1 MTEHTGAFEPETNDD
16 GANDVDSAAQ
26 LDGDTEF
33 DSGSDRQDGVDDV
46 EIAQADGMSAEGE
59 PDEYE
64 TEEARVHA
72 LRAGLSDYE
81 LDDEDAA
88 LLDLAAEGP
97 DAIQILPA
105 LPVLAIVGRPN
116 VGKSALVNR
125 ILGRREAVVEDT
137 PGVTRDRVTYKAEWN
152 GRRFTVVDTG
162 GWEPDARGI
171 DRSVALQAEIA
182 VDLADAVLFV
192 VDVNVGPTS
201 TDEHVV
207 RMLRQSKRPVL
218 LVANKADDARRDMEA
233 ASLWS
238 LGLGE
243 PLPVSAVHGRG
254 VADLL
259 DAALELL
266 PEVSAVA
273 KQEIGGPR
281 RVAILGRP
289 NVGKSSLLN
298 KAAGEERVVVNEIA
312 GTTRDPVDEQ
322 IELGGKVW
330 RFVDTAGIRRRVHLQ
345 QGADFYATL
354 RTQAAL
360 EKAEVAVVLI
370 DVTEPLSEQDVRI
383 IDLVL
388 ESGRALVLAFN
399 KWDQLDDERRRYLER
414 EIEQDLAHVDWAP
427 RVNISAR
434 TGRHLEKLVPA
445 LELALDSWDTRI
457 PTGKLNAFIADI
469 VAAHPHPLRGG
480 KQPRILFATQASTR
494 PPTFVLFTTGFLDP
508 QYRRFIT
515 RRLREDYGF
524 AGSPVVVN
532 MRVREKRQRR

>member
-1 MTEHTGAFEPETNDD
+1 MADAFDENTTDYDD
-16 GANDVDSAAQ
+16 RLV
-26 LDGDTEF
+26 ERM
-33 DSGSDRQDGVDDV
+33 SDIDEELASRR
-46 EIAQADGMSAEGE
+46 AD
-59 PDEYE
+59 
-64 TEEARVHA
+64 A
-72 LRAGLSDYE
+72 LRSGLNDYD
-81 LDDEDAA
+81 LGDED
-88 LLDLAAEGP
+88 LEILELTTDDP
-97 DAIQILPA
+97 DAIHYLPA

-137 PGVTRDRVTYKAEWN
+137 PGVTRDRVKYKAEWN
-152 GRRFTVVDTG
+152 ERQFTLVDTG
-162 GWEPDARGI
+162 GWEPDAKGI
-171 DRSVALQAEIA
+171 DASVAAQAEVAI
-182 VDLADAVLFV
+182 DLSDAVLFV
-192 VDVNVGPTS
+192 VDANVGATA

-207 RMLRQSKRPVL
+207 RLLRKIDKPVF
-218 LVANKADDARRDMEA
+218 LVANKVDDVRQEPNA

-243 PLPVSAVHGRG
+243 PYPVSALHGRN

-259 DAALELL
+259 DLIMTKL

-273 KQEIGGPR
+273 KEEVGGPR

-298 KAAGEERVVVNEIA
+298 KAAGEERVVVNELA

-322 IELGGKVW
+322 VEIGGKVW

-354 RTQAAL
+354 RTSAAL
-360 EKAEVAVVLI
+360 EKAEVAVVML
-370 DVTEPLSEQDVRI
+370 DVSEPISEQDVRI

-399 KWDQLDDERRRYLER
+399 KWDLLDDERRRYLER
-414 EIEQDLAHVDWAP
+414 EIEQDLAHVSWAP

-434 TGRHLEKLVPA
+434 TGRHMEKLVPA
-445 LELALDSWDTRI
+445 LELALESWDTRL
-457 PTGKLNAFIADI
+457 PTGKFNAFLAELT
-469 VAAHPHPLRGG
+469 AEHPHPVRGG
-480 KQPRILFATQASTR
+480 KQPRILFGTQASSR

-508 QYRRFIT
+508 GYRRYIQ
-515 RRLREDYGF
+515 RRLREVYGF
-524 AGSPVVVN
+524 EGSPINVN
-532 MRVREKRQRR
+532 MRVREKRKRS